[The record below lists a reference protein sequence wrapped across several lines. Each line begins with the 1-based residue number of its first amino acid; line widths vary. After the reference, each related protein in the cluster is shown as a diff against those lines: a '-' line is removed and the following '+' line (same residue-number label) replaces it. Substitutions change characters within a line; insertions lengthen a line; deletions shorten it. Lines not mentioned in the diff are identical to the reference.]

1 MNYPEDLLY
10 AASHEWVRVEGDEAV
25 IGISDFA
32 QDQLGD
38 ITFVDLPALG
48 AILEVGQEMG
58 SVESVKA
65 ASEIYAPVSGEVIE
79 INPDLD
85 ASPEIIN
92 ESPYDG
98 GWMIRVKLASSP
110 SGLMNAEEY
119 EEHAQS
125 EAH

>member
-10 AASHEWVRVEGDEAV
+10 AATHEWVRVEGEEAV
-25 IGISDFA
+25 IGITDFA

-38 ITFVDLPALG
+38 ITFVDLPAVG
-48 AILEVGQEMG
+48 SNLETGQEMG

-65 ASEIYAPVSGEVIE
+65 ASEIYAPVSGEVLE
-79 INPDLD
+79 VNSDLD
-85 ASPEIIN
+85 SSPEIIN

>member
-1 MNYPEDLLY
+1 MNLPEDLLY
-10 AASHEWVRVEGDEAV
+10 ATSHEWVRVEGDEAV
-25 IGISDFA
+25 IGITDFA

-38 ITFVDLPALG
+38 ITFVDLPAVG
-48 AILEVGQEMG
+48 STLEVGQEMG

-65 ASEIYAPVSGEVIE
+65 ASEIYAPVSGEVLE
-79 INPDLD
+79 INSDLD
-85 ASPEIIN
+85 SSPEIIN

-119 EEHAQS
+119 EEHAES